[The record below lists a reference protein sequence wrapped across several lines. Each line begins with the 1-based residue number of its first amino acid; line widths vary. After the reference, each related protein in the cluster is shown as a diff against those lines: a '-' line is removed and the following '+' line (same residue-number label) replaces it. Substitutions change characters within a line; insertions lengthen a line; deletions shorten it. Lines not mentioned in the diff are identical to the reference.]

1 MHCIANRLHPD
12 PVTGVPVSIDAMDPN
27 GNFVHIADVT
37 SEVSSF
43 FSTTWKPDMVGKYVI
58 TASFAGSPSYG
69 SSFAETAIVV
79 DPAPAEI
86 EFPPAVTPIDYS
98 QTLNIILAAVV
109 VAIILAIVAI
119 ALVLRKR

>member
-1 MHCIANRLHPD
+1 MLHPD

-43 FSTTWKPDMVGKYVI
+43 FSTIWKPDIVGKYVI

-69 SSFAETAIVV
+69 SSFAEIAIVV

-86 EFPPAVTPIDYS
+86 EFPPTVTPIDYS